1 MMLITYDKE
10 HMNQKLIKSR
20 IHSSNFITQYQSN
33 MKNKIMQIIYE
44 KKFNLNI

>member
-20 IHSSNFITQYQSN
+20 IHSSNFHAASI
-33 MKNKIMQIIYE
+33 KYE
-44 KKFNLNI
+44 KQNYANNL